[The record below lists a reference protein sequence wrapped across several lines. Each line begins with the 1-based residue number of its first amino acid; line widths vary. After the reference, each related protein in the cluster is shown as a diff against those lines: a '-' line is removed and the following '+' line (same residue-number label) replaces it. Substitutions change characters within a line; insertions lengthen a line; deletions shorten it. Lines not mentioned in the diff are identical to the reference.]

1 MFPQLLETR
10 FNKRKKCCKTKKK
23 AFNIVNLSIKDV
35 VILNMINFINPYKCW
50 QYLNEKHMAIW
61 EEVGPKSCDLLKR
74 FVSTKKNE
82 NSNIDKNT

>member
-1 MFPQLLETR
+1 
-10 FNKRKKCCKTKKK
+10 
-23 AFNIVNLSIKDV
+23 
-35 VILNMINFINPYKCW
+35 
-50 QYLNEKHMAIW
+50 MAIW